1 MRQKH
6 IHNKSQFWAPAQHN
20 LSSMTAFQKLVCGI
34 MKDGKKQKAFSIV
47 YNAMNLAQEKFS
59 TFHQNQIPGSTFTS
73 LNGSTSFLGND
84 FQFLMQAIENV
95 RPSLEVRSKKIAG
108 ISREIPCLV
117 PLHRGQGIA
126 IRWLLDS
133 ARARK
138 KTGNRGFT
146 ENLADELLE
155 AYLQKGS
162 PRQKRDA
169 LHKIASTNRAYLR
182 YRWW

>member
-6 IHNKSQFWAPAQHN
+6 IHNKSQFWVPAQN
-20 LSSMTAFQKLVCGI
+20 TLSSITAFQKLVCGI
-34 MKDGKKQKAFSIV
+34 MKHGKKQKAFSIV
-47 YNAMNLAQEKFS
+47 YNAMNLAQEKLS
-59 TFHQNQIPGSTFTS
+59 TVSQNQIPASSSTHLKTS
-73 LNGSTSFLGND
+73 ISFLGND
-84 FQFLMQAIENV
+84 FQFLTQAIENV
-95 RPSLEVRSKKIAG
+95 RPSLEVRSKRIAG
-108 ISREIPCLV
+108 ILREIPCLV

-138 KTGNRGFT
+138 KKGNRGFT
-146 ENLADELLE
+146 ANLADELLD
-155 AYLQKGS
+155 AYLQKGI

-169 LHKIASTNRAYLR
+169 LHKAASTNRAYLR

>member
-1 MRQKH
+1 MKQKH
-6 IHNKSQFWAPAQHN
+6 IHNKSQFWAPFQHT

-34 MKDGKKQKAFSIV
+34 MKHGKKQKAFSIV
-47 YNAMNLAQEKFS
+47 YNAMNLAQQKLL
-59 TFHQNQIPGSTFTS
+59 TFPQGQIPSS
-73 LNGSTSFLGND
+73 NHIHKKPSISFLGHD
-84 FQFLMQAIENV
+84 FKFLMQAIENI

-117 PLHRGQGIA
+117 PLNRGQGIA

-146 ENLADELLE
+146 ENLADELLD
-155 AYLQKGS
+155 AYLQKGT
-162 PRQKRDA
+162 PRQKRDT
-169 LHKIASTNRAYLR
+169 LHKTASTNRAYLR